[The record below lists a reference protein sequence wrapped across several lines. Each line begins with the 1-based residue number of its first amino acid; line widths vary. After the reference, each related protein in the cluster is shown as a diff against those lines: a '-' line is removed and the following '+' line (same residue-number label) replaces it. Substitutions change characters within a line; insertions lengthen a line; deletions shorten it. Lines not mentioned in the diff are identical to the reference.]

1 MSWRANPEAGHEQSR
16 IDSRSWVSVATNPPE
31 ARGDAR
37 GERKACRAGAEDG
50 TIDKRPLLKETSPDT
65 KPTSSPLSVP
75 NVDLNHALCSALGSV
90 FQS

>member
-50 TIDKRPLLKETSPDT
+50 AID
-65 KPTSSPLSVP
+65 
-75 NVDLNHALCSALGSV
+75 
-90 FQS
+90 